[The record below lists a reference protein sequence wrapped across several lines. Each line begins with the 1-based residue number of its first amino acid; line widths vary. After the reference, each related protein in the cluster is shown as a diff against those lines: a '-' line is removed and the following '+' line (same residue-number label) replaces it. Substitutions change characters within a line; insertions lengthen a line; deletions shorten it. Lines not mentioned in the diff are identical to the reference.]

1 MTTTETRPD
10 TEVKCRRC
18 HGTGLEPMPKAPV
31 REFDSEEQRQL
42 LERMVELGKLRAGAN
57 RHTLV
62 GRQTLDEVYQEVR
75 VQAAEAERIGVTRV
89 HMMEAFGVS
98 KAAFYKIL
106 SGETGA
112 S

>member
-1 MTTTETRPD
+1 MTTTEIRPA

-18 HGTGLEPMPKAPV
+18 HGTGLEPMPELPA

-42 LERMVELGKLRAGAN
+42 LERMVELGKRRAGAN

-62 GRQTLDEVYQEVR
+62 GRQTLDDVYQEVR